1 MKFYSYITAAM
12 LVAGLSFTACSDD
25 NENPDNRVMDND
37 ALKPSSVL
45 IDGMTETST
54 QTFNL
59 TMAFPVTEKVDV
71 VYGVDESLLE
81 AYNTVYKE
89 NAVLLP
95 TDNYDIVEPTATF
108 APGAVTSSDV
118 TVDITNLNTLDRNI
132 VYVLPLIVKSS
143 TVPVLDSQ
151 RVRYIVVRGAALIN
165 VVVDMAHTGAILY
178 NSVAAT
184 QLAGLTELTVQ
195 MLLNVNEFGGS
206 EAGIQT
212 LLGIEGMFLLRLG
225 DSEPVDHIQLAT
237 LLGNISDDSW
247 TFKAKEW
254 TRLAFT
260 FNTATGEATVFI
272 NGARKAT
279 KVSSYKM
286 PVNWT
291 AGFAIGQSYS
301 MNRWLNGYLSEVRI
315 WNRILSDTELA
326 NEEQAYV
333 VDPQSEGLVSYWKFN
348 DGSGSMIH
356 DYTNGY
362 DLLMVPA
369 PNWVQVSLPE

>member
-1 MKFYSYITAAM
+1 M

-151 RVRYIVVRGAALIN
+151 KVRYIVVRGAALIN

-178 NSVAAT
+178 NSTAAT

-225 DSEPVDHIQLAT
+225 DSEPVDH
-237 LLGNISDDSW
+237 
-247 TFKAKEW
+247 
-254 TRLAFT
+254 
-260 FNTATGEATVFI
+260 
-272 NGARKAT
+272 
-279 KVSSYKM
+279 M
-286 PVNWT
+286 
-291 AGFAIGQSYS
+291 
-301 MNRWLNGYLSEVRI
+301 
-315 WNRILSDTELA
+315 
-326 NEEQAYV
+326 
-333 VDPQSEGLVSYWKFN
+333 
-348 DGSGSMIH
+348 
-356 DYTNGY
+356 
-362 DLLMVPA
+362 
-369 PNWVQVSLPE
+369 